1 MLLTMRIIRPALGLI
16 GDDGV
21 TSASTIDVF
30 RPTALL
36 PQPVWPV
43 LYHMVS
49 SVLAFLLGFP
59 LAPKKSHTQI
69 SIVCIALIYFNE
81 NLTRDKIINGGN
93 CEFSFFC
100 RDAVLLVIKNECLCV
115 GGKWSK
121 LVLLSRFFQSTSDF
135 ESV

>member
-49 SVLAFLLGFP
+49 SVLVFLLEFP

-93 CEFSFFC
+93 WEFSFFLF
-100 RDAVLLVIKNECLCV
+100 RVMPFYL
-115 GGKWSK
+115 
-121 LVLLSRFFQSTSDF
+121 
-135 ESV
+135 